1 MKHGISC
8 YIGPRYNDIPQKQP
22 KSSYNGD
29 HGAHQI
35 SFHEVVDLGK
45 HLRFV
50 TVYLME
56 QVHGS

>member
-1 MKHGISC
+1 MEYHATLDRVITT
-8 YIGPRYNDIPQKQP
+8 
-22 KSSYNGD
+22 
-29 HGAHQI
+29 AHQI